1 MRIRPLGSLFS
12 RLALL
17 LILAVVSSQAF
28 TLWLTVRQ
36 RDTLLGEQLYTQ
48 VVNTLA
54 DLEDMLD
61 SLPADQRP
69 GFLRGYNRPGL
80 PQLLPIA
87 AAETQTFEVQVPA
100 LGKRLATRLAA
111 GLGEAIEVRL
121 RSSGERHELW
131 ISVQVVDQHY
141 WLVMPLG
148 GFLGPALS
156 PTLIAAGVVS
166 LAALLAAFWLAWR
179 VTRPL
184 IRLSAA
190 TQELEAGATPK
201 PLPLS
206 GPHEVRGLT
215 ERFNS
220 MAQALQAAASE
231 RRLMLA
237 GLSHDLR
244 TPLTRL
250 KLTVE
255 LQPASPDQG
264 AMFEDI
270 DELSRIVRQFI
281 DFARSEETRRSEPV
295 QLAELADSVVGRF
308 VREGVDIQLLR
319 RSDPERLADALALER
334 LVSNLIENA
343 RRYGAP
349 PITVVVGERH
359 GWAELIV
366 LDRGEGIPPAQRAAA
381 LAPFE
386 RLAEHRGNDGGSGLG
401 LAIVSRI
408 VKQHDGVLDFID
420 PPEGGFGIRVRLP
433 PLAVEE
439 CHEQT

>member
-1 MRIRPLGSLFS
+1 MRLKPLGSLFS

-36 RDTLLGEQLYTQ
+36 RDTLLGDQLYTQ

-61 SLPADQRP
+61 SLPADQRSS
-69 GFLRGYNRPGL
+69 FLSGYNRPGL
-80 PQLLPIA
+80 PQLLPLT
-87 AAETQTFEVQVPA
+87 AAEQANFAAQVPS
-100 LGKRLATRLAA
+100 LGVRLASRLAA
-111 GLGEAIEVRL
+111 GLGEPIEVRM
-121 RSSGERHELW
+121 RSIGDRHELW
-131 ISVQVVDQHY
+131 ISVQVVDKHY

-166 LAALLAAFWLAWR
+166 LIALLAAFWLAWR

-184 IRLSAA
+184 IRLSDA
-190 TQELEAGATPK
+190 TKELEAGSTPK
-201 PLPLS
+201 PVPLS
-206 GPHEVRGLT
+206 GPLEVRSLT

-220 MAQALQAAASE
+220 MALALQASASE

-250 KLTVE
+250 KLMVE
-255 LQPASPDQG
+255 LQPESPDQNG
-264 AMFEDI
+264 MLDDI

-308 VREGVDIQLLR
+308 AREGLDINLIR
-319 RSDPERLADALALER
+319 HADPERLADALALER
-334 LVSNLIENA
+334 LLTNLIENA
-343 RRYGAP
+343 RRYGAT
-349 PITVVVGERH
+349 PIIVEVGERH
-359 GWAELIV
+359 GWAELTV
-366 LDRGEGIPPAQRAAA
+366 LDRGQGIPPEQRAAA

-408 VKQHDGVLDFID
+408 VKQHEGVLDFID
-420 PPEGGFGIRVRLP
+420 PPDGGFGIRVRLP
-433 PLAVEE
+433 PVVQEPE
-439 CHEQT
+439 S